1 MSTFDQAAASPTA
14 SQPARQP
21 QRSRNAHHLDIA
33 APGAFPRYVYQLRGH
48 SLGPPHAREPW
59 QMPPKADAQA
69 MPPNLDMISRG
80 AGFSWQPRGLLQGKE
95 AVTRAQAA
103 RARRV
108 LRFMHSA
115 IVC

>member
-1 MSTFDQAAASPTA
+1 MEPRAINRAERLGQATVARPEPCTAEGLGSDLGSAVRHAESRLAAMRTA
-14 SQPARQP
+14 
-21 QRSRNAHHLDIA
+21 
-33 APGAFPRYVYQLRGH
+33 
-48 SLGPPHAREPW
+48 
-59 QMPPKADAQA
+59 
-69 MPPNLDMISRG
+69 LDMISRG
-80 AGFSWQPRGLLQGKE
+80 AGFSWQPRGLLQGRG